1 MFVLFSCCCSF
12 SCKKQFCD
20 RSQGPPPGASGGVGA
35 FTPNMFSF
43 LYCASFIVCR
53 KHNVVGTVRIVMFQT
68 TLCVGITVGGF
79 HSKTTNFCKICR
91 PTIFNFPENG
101 YMGEI
106 RAGDFNGT
114 IQKNIKNT
122 CHVI

>member
-68 TLCVGITVGGF
+68 TLCVGITVSVLLECDCATGHWRLYCWGS
-79 HSKTTNFCKICR
+79 SKTVGINSFAAVLEVDCLSSRGSI
-91 PTIFNFPENG
+91 PTKW
-101 YMGEI
+101 
-106 RAGDFNGT
+106 R
-114 IQKNIKNT
+114 
-122 CHVI
+122 